1 MQVIRFVFNTKL
13 LDYLIEPNKITCPWI
28 FFFLI
33 QNLDYTFDTLLSCKF
48 LLYIMNKVLNDNI
61 IIVFTF
67 AIIVISLRSYNT
79 KKKYKEKIIKI
90 E

>member
-1 MQVIRFVFNTKL
+1 MN
-13 LDYLIEPNKITCPWI
+13 

-67 AIIVISLRSYNT
+67 AIIVISLRSYNA

>member
-1 MQVIRFVFNTKL
+1 ML
-13 LDYLIEPNKITCPWI
+13 E

-33 QNLDYTFDTLLSCKF
+33 QNLDHTFDTLISCKF
-48 LLYIMNKVLNDNI
+48 LIYIMNKVLTENI

-67 AIIVISLRSYNT
+67 AIIVISLRSYNA
-79 KKKYKEKIIKI
+79 KKKYIEKIIKI